1 MKRKREILKKNKYLI
16 NIIIRLSTIFP
27 RTVHKF
33 LFKLVRNQENYLAMF
48 VRYVC
53 VKNCAKTCG
62 DNVAIFSNVY
72 LFNMQNLELG
82 DNVSI
87 HPMCY
92 IDASGGI
99 QIGNDVSVAHACTI
113 LSEEHIYT
121 ALDRNIKDQGVRLK
135 ATTVSNNVWV
145 GAGARILAGCYLEE
159 GSIIAS
165 GAVVKNK
172 VKGNTIVGG
181 VPAKFIKERG

>member
-62 DNVAIFSNVY
+62 DNIAVFSNVY
-72 LFNMQNLELG
+72 IFNLQNLEIG

-87 HPMCY
+87 HSMCY
-92 IDASGGI
+92 LDASGGI
-99 QIGNDVSVAHACTI
+99 SIGNDVSVAHMSSI
-113 LSEEHIYT
+113 LSEEHVY
-121 ALDRNIKDQGVRLK
+121 LDLDKNIKDQGVYLK
-135 ATTVSNNVWV
+135 PTTIRNNVWI
-145 GAGARILAGCYLEE
+145 GAGSKILAGCELCDRC
-159 GSIIAS
+159 IIAA
-165 GAVVKNK
+165 GAVVKK
-172 VKGNTIVGG
+172 RLRKIL
-181 VPAKFIKERG
+181 